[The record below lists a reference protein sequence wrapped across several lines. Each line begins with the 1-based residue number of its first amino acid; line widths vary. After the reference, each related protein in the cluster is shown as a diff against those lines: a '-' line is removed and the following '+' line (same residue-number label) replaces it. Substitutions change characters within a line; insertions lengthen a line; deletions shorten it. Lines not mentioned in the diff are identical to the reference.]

1 MDYHH
6 VITLYYAEVLDAV
19 TPSDDK
25 VESSVPS
32 HDTTEPDSEKPT
44 YNGPVV
50 ISSVEV
56 KSQQPDIEG
65 LISSGTLAVAKL
77 ISVITVSIV
86 SLISNACYVCFVC
99 VCHCM
104 CIHENKF

>member
-1 MDYHH
+1 MDYHY
-6 VITLYYAEVLDAV
+6 VITLYYAELPNAV
-19 TPSDDK
+19 IPSDDK
-25 VESSVPS
+25 VEPSVPS
-32 HDTTEPDSEKPT
+32 HKTMEPDSEKPA

-50 ISSVEV
+50 VSSVEV

-86 SLISNACYVCFVC
+86 SLI
-99 VCHCM
+99 
-104 CIHENKF
+104 ILL